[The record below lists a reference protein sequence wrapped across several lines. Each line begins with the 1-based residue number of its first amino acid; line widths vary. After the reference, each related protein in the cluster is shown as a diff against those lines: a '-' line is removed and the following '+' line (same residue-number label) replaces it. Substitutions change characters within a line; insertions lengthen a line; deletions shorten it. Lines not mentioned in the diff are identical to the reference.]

1 MSPRALYP
9 IDMPRMFLTTYRP
22 LCRTRQGREA
32 VERFGLKPFIDGSC
46 RREPDF
52 EAQFP
57 TITALCRGRMFAP
70 RLVVGDRIAYVTKK
84 GRYEVDHAP
93 HWRLVA
99 LLQVLHRFE
108 SHEAAATWYIRRSL
122 SVPRNCMVTGST
134 PAPLHL
140 TDGKLPKL
148 LSARAGMLLPERIV
162 QLWDAGYAS
171 RAKANPQV
179 LVCEAA
185 FMNLIS
191 PPVIRDE
198 DWINWVGRV
207 PATRT
212 PPAIGSDVWE
222 HLEERARMAG

>member
-1 MSPRALYP
+1 MAR
-9 IDMPRMFLTTYRP
+9 IFLTTYRP

-32 VERFGLKPFIDGSC
+32 IERAGLKPFIDGSC

-52 EAQFP
+52 EAVLP

-84 GRYEVDHAP
+84 GTYTKGTAP

-99 LLQVLHRFE
+99 LLQVVHRFE
-108 SHEAAATWYIRRSL
+108 SHEAAAAWYIHRNFP
-122 SVPRNCMVTGST
+122 VPRNCMVAGSA
-134 PAPLHL
+134 PAPLDL

-148 LSARAGMLLPERIV
+148 LASRAHSLTPERLV
-162 QLWDAGYAS
+162 HLWDAGYAS

-179 LVCEAA
+179 LACEASII
-185 FMNLIS
+185 NLTS
-191 PPVIRDE
+191 PPVILEE
-198 DWINWVGRV
+198 DWINWIGRI

-212 PPAIGSDVWE
+212 PPTITSKLWKY
-222 HLEERARMAG
+222 LEERGRSAA

>member
-1 MSPRALYP
+1 MG
-9 IDMPRMFLTTYRP
+9 RMYLATYRP
-22 LCRTRQGREA
+22 LCRTGQGREA

-52 EAQFP
+52 EAEFP

-70 RLVVGDRIAYVTKK
+70 RLVVEDRIAYVTKK
-84 GRYEVDHAP
+84 GRYPVDSAP

-99 LLQVLHRFE
+99 LLRVLHRFE
-108 SHEAAATWYIRRSL
+108 SHEAAAAWYTHRSL
-122 SVPRNCMVTGST
+122 PIPRNCMVAGST

-148 LSARAGMLLPERIV
+148 LAARASLLPPERLIH
-162 QLWDAGYAS
+162 LWDTGYAN

-179 LVCEAA
+179 LVCEAE
-185 FMNLIS
+185 FVNLTS
-191 PPVIRDE
+191 PPLIHEE
-198 DWINWVGRV
+198 DWIDWIGRV

-212 PPAIGSDVWE
+212 PPAIAPDVW
-222 HLEERARMAG
+222 HCLEERARMAT